1 MVQNLKIKEQIEVL
15 WDQQKA
21 RRSHQ
26 NWGALKMGKE
36 RAPGDGKVRVRDNRH
51 QADRTSAS
59 METTSRVIRAC
70 QTEEGIDIGI
80 QLWLCVLVLS
90 T

>member
-26 NWGALKMGKE
+26 NWGALRMGQG
-36 RAPGDGKVRVRDNRH
+36 RTPSDSKVSVRNNRH
-51 QADRTSAS
+51 QAHFNF
-59 METTSRVIRAC
+59 MEKKIEVVLETPSHTKHSPQAC
-70 QTEEGIDIGI
+70 FGADLFIFHLT
-80 QLWLCVLVLS
+80 
-90 T
+90 